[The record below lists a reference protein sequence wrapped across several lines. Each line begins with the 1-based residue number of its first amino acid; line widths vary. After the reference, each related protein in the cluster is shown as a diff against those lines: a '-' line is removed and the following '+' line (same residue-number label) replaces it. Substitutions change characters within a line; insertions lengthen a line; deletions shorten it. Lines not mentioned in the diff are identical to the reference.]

1 MPAGTA
7 RTEPNTSAKVCFMQV
22 FIVLIAQGQ
31 VWRCMEQAYEIERCV
46 CHVPGTRDKVANR
59 QMTATAAG
67 QQRAAQVA
75 AEVAAKVEATAAAG
89 AAAGAVAGGGR
100 GRGQLQIAMCVNS
113 HTAAPRPGYK
123 VSPDRRQTTA
133 MLVIFN
139 VCLVNAWSAGKGGKE
154 SGLRLHFLCAHS

>member
-1 MPAGTA
+1 
-7 RTEPNTSAKVCFMQV
+7 
-22 FIVLIAQGQ
+22 
-31 VWRCMEQAYEIERCV
+31 MEQAYEIERCV

-75 AEVAAKVEATAAAG
+75 AEVAAKVEATA

-139 VCLVNAWSAGKGGKE
+139 VCLVNAWSAGKGGKG